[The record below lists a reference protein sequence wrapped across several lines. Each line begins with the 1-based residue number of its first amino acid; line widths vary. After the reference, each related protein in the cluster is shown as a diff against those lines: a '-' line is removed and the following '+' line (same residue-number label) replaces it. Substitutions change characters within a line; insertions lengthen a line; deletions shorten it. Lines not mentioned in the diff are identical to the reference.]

1 MSPKHEA
8 LRAIAAEAVGT
19 AILVATVVGSGIMAE
34 RLSGGNAAIALLG
47 NTIPT
52 GAILYVLITL
62 FGPVSGAHF
71 NPVVTLAFA
80 LGREFGW
87 RRLALYIAAQIT
99 GGIAG
104 TLLAH
109 AMFALPII
117 QVSEHLRSGPSQW
130 LSETVATFC
139 LLLAILG
146 TLRARPDRVAA
157 VVALVIVAAY
167 WFTASTSFANPAVTI
182 ARSFSNSF
190 AGIAPGDVPAFIGA
204 QCAGAIAAMACAWGF
219 GWSPRPAT
227 MHAPTRSDARPP
239 MGVAET

>member
-1 MSPKHEA
+1 
-8 LRAIAAEAVGT
+8 
-19 AILVATVVGSGIMAE
+19 MAE
-34 RLSGGNAAIALLG
+34 RLAAGNMAIALLG

-71 NPVVTLAFA
+71 NPVVTVAFA
-80 LGREFGW
+80 LRKEFAW
-87 RRLALYIAAQIT
+87 RRVVPYVAAQIM

-117 QVSEHLRSGPSQW
+117 QVSEHVRSGPSQW

-146 TLRARPDRVAA
+146 TLRVRPDRVAG
-157 VVALVIVAAY
+157 VVAFVIIAAY

-182 ARSFSNSF
+182 ARSLSNSF
-190 AGIAPGDVPAFIGA
+190 AGIAPSNVPAFVGA
-204 QCAGAIAAMACAWGF
+204 QCAGAIAAIACARGF
-219 GWSPRPAT
+219 GWSARPLR
-227 MHAPTRSDARPP
+227 MSEQTRSPVSVERN
-239 MGVAET
+239 